1 MYAIERTP
9 DGFKLTFGGI
19 ISKSEMETWV
29 EESKKILPRVD
40 GRFSVVVDMRTLAPL
55 LPDVQNVM
63 VAGQRLYRT
72 SGMTRSAVILND
84 TATTA
89 QFQRLA
95 KESGIDAWERYIDA
109 SATPNWMRVAEAWC
123 FHGTEPSS

>member
-1 MYAIERTP
+1 MYAIERTL

-19 ISKSEMETWV
+19 IPKSEMEAWV
-29 EESKKILPRVD
+29 EESKKTLPLVD
-40 GRFSVVVDMRTLAPL
+40 GKFSVVVDMRTLAPL

-72 SGMTRSAVILND
+72 RGMTRSAVILDD
-84 TATTA
+84 TATTI

-109 SATPNWMRVAEAWC
+109 STTPNWMRVAEAWC
-123 FHGTEPSS
+123 SDGTEPAQ